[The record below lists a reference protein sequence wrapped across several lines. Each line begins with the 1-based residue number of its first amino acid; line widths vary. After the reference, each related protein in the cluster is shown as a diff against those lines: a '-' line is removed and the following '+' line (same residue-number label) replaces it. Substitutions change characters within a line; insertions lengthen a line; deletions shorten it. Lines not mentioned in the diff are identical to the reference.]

1 MSDLYPVK
9 PEFAARARIDRATY
23 EREYRAS
30 VEDPDAFWG
39 RAAER
44 LDWYRKP
51 TVIRD
56 VSYDLA
62 DFRIGWFTDGELNVS
77 VNCLDRQLATRGDK
91 TALLFE
97 PDSPAAPAK
106 HVSYREMHERVCKL
120 GNALRELG
128 A

>member
-9 PEFAARARIDRATY
+9 PEFAARARVDRATY

-39 RAAER
+39 RAAAR

-51 TVIRD
+51 TQVRD
-56 VSYDLA
+56 VSYALE
-62 DFRIGWFTDGELNVS
+62 DFHIRWFADGELNAS

-91 TALLFE
+91 TALIFE
-97 PDSPAAPAK
+97 PDSPDAPAR
-106 HVSYREMHERVCKL
+106 HVTFRELHERVC
-120 GNALRELG
+120 
-128 A
+128 